1 MRVHVFRNMGEI
13 KKSPNCC

>member
-1 MRVHVFRNMGEI
+1 MGEI